1 MRRRLGLYFVPDYE
15 ARPGVVRA
23 VTLDPRLE
31 QWLGPKVQRSATEVT
46 LALDPASAR
55 HLLDEINRR
64 TGELAAT
71 GLAAVVVVSSEIR
84 LPLKRFLEASCPRLV
99 VLAFQELPAAVEIE
113 NAGIVTAPAQL
124 ARPESHLKA
133 AA

>member
-1 MRRRLGLYFVPDYE
+1 
-15 ARPGVVRA
+15 
-23 VTLDPRLE
+23 
-31 QWLGPKVQRSATEVT
+31 

-113 NAGIVTAPAQL
+113 NAGIVTAPVQL
-124 ARPESHLKA
+124 ARPEAHLKA